1 MYNPRNSFVSNS
13 STYPST
19 LSSNPTL
26 NAPPTTPA
34 SPRHPARLHRS
45 SKRHLRPS
53 ASVASLKPVDETAQ
67 GELRLGA
74 TSRDVQGDRRGN
86 VDTIPISLRPSSM
99 ARADPAVSPARPASP
114 ASENAS
120 STRTTAPINTRSSSV
135 QPTSTRQNERIQ
147 PKQSN
152 ERMRSAPATAPQP
165 QPTLA
170 GLGLTIDKPNKVI
183 TQIKP
188 VQAIAQPK
196 RPKPIDVNPKKESMA
211 DEWERELIHSARK
224 LHITM
229 PQQQATGKGKGKKN
243 YMEWER
249 AGTWQEDDPIREAE
263 DRSRRDVKGERGRLS
278 PWIMCD
284 TDDSFSPRA
293 TTSSDPSGFQRR
305 HFRPYRCPA
314 SPSPFPSRH
323 LNDPQSTR

>member
-1 MYNPRNSFVSNS
+1 MYNPRNSYISTN

-26 NAPPTTPA
+26 NAPPTPPA

-45 SKRHLRPS
+45 SKRHLKTS
-53 ASVASLKPVDETAQ
+53 ASVASLKPIDETAQ
-67 GELRLGA
+67 VEGSGGA
-74 TSRDVQGDRRGN
+74 RRAVDEGRGRGN
-86 VDTIPISLRPSSM
+86 VDAIPHSLRPSSM
-99 ARADPAVSPARPASP
+99 VSSDSTIAPVRPAS
-114 ASENAS
+114 ANTS
-120 STRTTAPINTRSSSV
+120 STRTAAPTSTRPSSA
-135 QPTSTRQNERIQ
+135 QPTSTRQNERIL
-147 PKQSN
+147 PKQPT
-152 ERMRSAPATAPQP
+152 ERMRSAPAPQL
-165 QPTLA
+165 QPALA

-229 PQQQATGKGKGKKN
+229 PQQQASGKGKGKGN
-243 YMEWER
+243 DMEWER

-263 DRSRRDVKGERGRLS
+263 DRSRRDVKGERGK
-278 PWIMCD
+278 
-284 TDDSFSPRA
+284 
-293 TTSSDPSGFQRR
+293 SSTWTPVR
-305 HFRPYRCPA
+305 Y
-314 SPSPFPSRH
+314 
-323 LNDPQSTR
+323 

>member
-1 MYNPRNSFVSNS
+1 MYNPRNSFISTS

-26 NAPPTTPA
+26 NAPPTPPA

-53 ASVASLKPVDETAQ
+53 TSVASLRAIDETAQ
-67 GELRLGA
+67 GVRRVGG
-74 TSRDVQGDRRGN
+74 TSGDVREGNRRGN

-99 ARADPAVSPARPASP
+99 ASADPAVSPARPASANP
-114 ASENAS
+114 SL
-120 STRTTAPINTRSSSV
+120 TRRAAPTNNRPSSV
-135 QPTSTRQNERIQ
+135 QPTSPRQNERIQ

-152 ERMRSAPATAPQP
+152 ERMRSAPAPTPQP

-170 GLGLTIDKPNKVI
+170 GLGLTIEKPNTFI

-196 RPKPIDVNPKKESMA
+196 RPNPIDVNPKKESMA

-229 PQQQATGKGKGKKN
+229 PQQQAAGKGKAKGN
-243 YMEWER
+243 DMEWER

-278 PWIMCD
+278 PWTMCD
-284 TDDSFSPRA
+284 TDDSFP
-293 TTSSDPSGFQRR
+293 P
-305 HFRPYRCPA
+305 
-314 SPSPFPSRH
+314 
-323 LNDPQSTR
+323 